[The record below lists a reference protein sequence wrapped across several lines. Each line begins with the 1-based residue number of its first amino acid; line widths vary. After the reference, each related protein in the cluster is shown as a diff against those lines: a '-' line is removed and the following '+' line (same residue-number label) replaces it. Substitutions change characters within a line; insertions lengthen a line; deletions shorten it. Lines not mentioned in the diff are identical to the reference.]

1 MTVTYRTVVLHLPP
15 TPLGLLPERW
25 AIEHW
30 CNRCRH
36 RVMPEELVAH
46 ARGHRRDEHSD
57 DDDESFQS
65 PTDVGH
71 TGSGQSFHRGEIA
84 QTPDVRWH

>member
-1 MTVTYRTVVLHLPP
+1 MTITYRTVVLHLPP

-30 CNRCRH
+30 CSRCRQ
-36 RVMPEELVAH
+36 RVLPDELVTH
-46 ARGHRRDEHSD
+46 ARNHDRDEHTGG
-57 DDDESFQS
+57 DEPFRS

-71 TGSGQSFHRGEIA
+71 TGSGRSPTEG
-84 QTPDVRWH
+84 TPDVLWPG

>member
-25 AIEHW
+25 AIEH
-30 CNRCRH
+30 RCSRCH
-36 RVMPEELVAH
+36 RRVMPDELIGH
-46 ARGHRRDEHSD
+46 ARDHERDELSG
-57 DDDESFQS
+57 DESFQS

-71 TGSGQSFHRGEIA
+71 TGSGQSLHRGDIA
-84 QTPDVRWH
+84 QTPDVRWHR

>member
-1 MTVTYRTVVLHLPP
+1 MTITYRSVVLRLPP

-30 CNRCRH
+30 CSRCRQ

-46 ARGHRRDEHSD
+46 ARDHHRDGHTG
-57 DDDESFQS
+57 DESFQS
-65 PTDVGH
+65 PVDVGH
-71 TGSGQSFHRGEIA
+71 TGSGQSLHRGDID

>member
-1 MTVTYRTVVLHLPP
+1 MTIIYRTVVLHLPP

-30 CNRCRH
+30 CSRCRR

-46 ARGHRRDEHSD
+46 ARDHGRDEHAD
-57 DDDESFQS
+57 GDESFQS
-65 PTDVGH
+65 PTDFGH
-71 TGSGQSFHRGEIA
+71 TGSGRSLQSDIA
-84 QTPDVRWH
+84 ETPDVRWPR

>member
-1 MTVTYRTVVLHLPP
+1 MTITYRTVVLHLPP

-30 CNRCRH
+30 CSRCRQ

-46 ARGHRRDEHSD
+46 ARGHDRDEDTDSD
-57 DDDESFQS
+57 GSFQS

-71 TGSGQSFHRGEIA
+71 TGSGQSLHRGDIA
-84 QTPDVRWH
+84 PTPNVRRP